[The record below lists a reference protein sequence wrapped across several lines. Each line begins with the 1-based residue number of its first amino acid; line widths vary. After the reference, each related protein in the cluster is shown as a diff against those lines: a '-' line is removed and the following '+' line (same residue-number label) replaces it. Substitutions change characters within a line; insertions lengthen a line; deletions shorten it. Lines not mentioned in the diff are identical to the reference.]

1 MYKNYKYYNSKWSR
15 SSADDYTG
23 HDRFCQERV
32 DRKRRKP
39 VIYTKAQSQAQEK
52 ERDKEK
58 TTSRDISLFSCVKQN
73 KEQTQENNR
82 HGGRYEYMALEA
94 EGGGQER
101 LELERKAK
109 EEAHT
114 ACTHYLKGCP
124 RYTLL
129 QHLKDIGSRMDKH
142 WFVVRDTSVKTERLL
157 TLVPKG
163 PGCILKCDSS
173 TRATVL
179 DLFLN
184 LQHPY
189 IYPVLDLEFR
199 GSPSTQE
206 TYIVLVIPYNAKGSL
221 KDLIYKSVWQED
233 WGDKYGEKSEGL
245 PISQVQRLGRQIL
258 EALLFLKERGFP
270 PCSHLHSGNIIIQ
283 NGVARLSGLEN
294 VLFGFTSRIYPIIS
308 KRFRHDPTVID
319 VICFGHVLF
328 EMCAGYELTVAVPTA
343 ANLLD
348 ISTYPQVVDVLEFI
362 FNNPKERFPSIEE
375 LLLSDFFRNIDLRE
389 MRATSLPVY
398 HARLTPSTLALLNDV
413 KKHQKTKRGRRSQST
428 SMEANTPPPTTSHRE
443 HSDSEEVKDSDVEV
457 EEEDFTGGSHEDS
470 DTDTGQEYEHRHLS
484 LHLYQNLSP
493 VKLQDDDMLR

>member
-1 MYKNYKYYNSKWSR
+1 MKSNSFSESYTRGYIIQYYGFLSLVVASGFGLLAILACWL
-15 SSADDYTG
+15 
-23 HDRFCQERV
+23 
-32 DRKRRKP
+32 RRN
-39 VIYTKAQSQAQEK
+39 
-52 ERDKEK
+52 
-58 TTSRDISLFSCVKQN
+58 C
-73 KEQTQENNR
+73 R

-101 LELERKAK
+101 LEMERKAK

-114 ACTHYLKGCP
+114 ACTHYLKGSS

-129 QHLKDIGSRMDKH
+129 QHLKDIGSRVDKH

-163 PGCILKCDSS
+163 PACPIKCDAA
-173 TRATVL
+173 TRNIIL

-199 GSPSTQE
+199 ESPTAQE
-206 TYIVLVIPYNAKGSL
+206 TFIVLVIPYNSKGSL

-245 PISQVQRLGRQIL
+245 PTTQVQRLGRQIL

-270 PCSHLHSGNIIIQ
+270 SCSHLHSGNIIIQ

-294 VLFGFTSRIYPIIS
+294 VLFGFTSRIYPVIS
-308 KRFRHDPTVID
+308 KSFRSDPSVVD

-328 EMCAGYELTVAVPTA
+328 EMCAGYELTVAIPTA
-343 ANLLD
+343 PNLLD
-348 ISTYPQVVDVLEFI
+348 ISNYPQVIEVLEFI
-362 FNNPKERFPSIEE
+362 FNNPKQRYPSIEE
-375 LLLSDFFRNIDLRE
+375 LLLCDFFRNIDLRE
-389 MRATSLPVY
+389 MRATSLPQVY
-398 HARLTPSTLALLNDV
+398 HAHLTASTMALLNDI
-413 KKHQKTKRGRRSQST
+413 KRQQKPRRGRRSQSSSNEPT
-428 SMEANTPPPTTSHRE
+428 SPASAPPRRD
-443 HSDSEEVKDSDVEV
+443 HSDSDEAKESEEG
-457 EEEDFTGGSHEDS
+457 EDEDDLTGGSHEDS
-470 DTDTGQEYEHRHLS
+470 ESDTGQEYIEHRHLS

-493 VKLQDDDMLR
+493 VKLEDDDMLR